1 MAARSWNSS
10 TENPSLPWRVES
22 SPFSSITCNANA
34 VDDSASAAPANSDGC
49 HRVPKNTNAMKLSS
63 HRRQGNLRRT
73 ETEDG
78 LPHRPQSFRPEFEPD
93 QEEQQNDAELRE
105 MQNLLGI
112 ALGEQGSDAKGS
124 KQNAG
129 HQVAENRG
137 YSEPARQWRRQRQ
150 SRQKN
155 GQFVE
160 SHSVPRLVMGLTRT
174 VILH

>member
-1 MAARSWNSS
+1 MARRELAVFFHHLQGERRRRQRQRRASKQRRLPPRSEEYQRDE
-10 TENPSLPWRVES
+10 TQ
-22 SPFSSITCNANA
+22 
-34 VDDSASAAPANSDGC
+34 
-49 HRVPKNTNAMKLSS
+49 S
-63 HRRQGNLRRT
+63 HRRQGNLRST

-93 QEEQQNDAELRE
+93 QKEQQNDAELRK

-137 YSEPARQWRRQRQ
+137 YSEPARQWRRQRE